1 MQDWTPPWVEPLTI
15 GDMLRRTA
23 EKFPNRDAAVFT
35 ALDTTGQPFASPT
48 DAGGDCFRYSYREFD
63 AEVDR
68 VAKALIGLGIEKGQ
82 HVAVW
87 ATNWPRWILLQYATA
102 RVGAVQVTVNPAYR
116 ASELSYVLKQSDAK
130 ALFLID
136 KFRTSDYFGL
146 ASEAVPELAAAKPGE
161 LSAADFPKLQ
171 HVVSMSDATGHGM
184 RSWDDFMQLGDS
196 VSDADLQAREATLT
210 NEDPINIQ
218 YTSGTTGFPKG
229 AMLSHRNLVLNAYY
243 VGDCQRLSEN
253 DRICVPVPFYHC
265 FGCVLGVLA
274 AAAYGA
280 ALVTPAEYF
289 NPEST
294 LAAIEREKA
303 TALYGVPTMFIAQ
316 LESPEFAGRDLSSL
330 RTGIMAGSPCPIEVM
345 KRVVGDMG
353 ASEVTIAYGLTEASP
368 VITQTRTDDPLELR
382 VSTVGKMIPGI
393 EVKIIDPETGASLGD
408 EQQGEL
414 CTRGHVVMKGYYNNP
429 DATAAAIDDEG
440 WLHSGDLS
448 VRLPNGYYRITGRI
462 KDMICR
468 GGENIYPREIE
479 EFFYTHPAV
488 QDVAVVGVPDPK
500 FVEEVAAW
508 IKLKDDATLT
518 EDEILA
524 FCKDNLSHFKIPR
537 YIRFVDAFPQTVTG
551 KIQKFKIRDL
561 MIEELDLKQAET
573 A

>member
-23 EKFPNRDAAVFT
+23 EKFPDRDAAVFT
-35 ALDTTGQPFASPT
+35 ALDTTGQPLANLGSE
-48 DAGGDCFRYSYREFD
+48 CCRYSYREFD
-63 AEVDR
+63 AAVDR
-68 VAKALIGLGIEKGQ
+68 VAKALLGLGIEKGQ

-116 ASELSYVLKQSDAK
+116 ATELSYVLKQSDAK
-130 ALFLID
+130 AFFLID
-136 KFRTSDYFGL
+136 KFRTSDYFAL
-146 ASEAVPELAAAKPGE
+146 ATEAVPELAAAKPGE
-161 LSAADFPKLQ
+161 LSAADYPKLQ
-171 HVVSMSDATGHGM
+171 HVVSMSDACGNGM
-184 RSWDDFMQLGDS
+184 QSWEDFMQLGAS
-196 VSDADLQAREATLT
+196 VSDADLQAREATLS

-243 VGDCQRLSEN
+243 VGDCQRFTEN

-289 NPEST
+289 NAEAT

-316 LESPEFAGRDLSSL
+316 LESAEFAKRDLSSL

-345 KRVVGDMG
+345 KRVVDDMG

-408 EQQGEL
+408 NEQGEL
-414 CTRGHVVMKGYYNNP
+414 CTRGHVVMKSYYNNS

-448 VRLPNGYYRITGRI
+448 IRLPNGYHRITGRI

-500 FVEEVAAW
+500 FVEEMAAW
-508 IKLKDDATLT
+508 IKLKDDVSLT
-518 EDEILA
+518 EKEIRA
-524 FCKDNLSHFKIPR
+524 FCKDNLSHYKIPR

-551 KIQKFKIRDL
+551 KIQKFKIREV
-561 MIEELDLKQAET
+561 MIEELDLEEAET

>member
-1 MQDWTPPWVEPLTI
+1 
-15 GDMLRRTA
+15 
-23 EKFPNRDAAVFT
+23 
-35 ALDTTGQPFASPT
+35 
-48 DAGGDCFRYSYREFD
+48 
-63 AEVDR
+63 
-68 VAKALIGLGIEKGQ
+68 
-82 HVAVW
+82 
-87 ATNWPRWILLQYATA
+87 
-102 RVGAVQVTVNPAYR
+102 
-116 ASELSYVLKQSDAK
+116 
-130 ALFLID
+130 
-136 KFRTSDYFGL
+136 
-146 ASEAVPELAAAKPGE
+146 
-161 LSAADFPKLQ
+161 LSAADYPKLQ
-171 HVVSMSDATGHGM
+171 HVVSMSDACGNGM
-184 RSWDDFMQLGDS
+184 QSWEDFMQLGAS
-196 VSDADLQAREATLT
+196 VSDADLQAREATLS

-243 VGDCQRLSEN
+243 VGDCQRFTEN

-289 NPEST
+289 NAEAT

-316 LESPEFAGRDLSSL
+316 LESAEFAKRDLSSL

-345 KRVVGDMG
+345 KRVVDDMG

-408 EQQGEL
+408 NEQGEL
-414 CTRGHVVMKGYYNNP
+414 CTRGHVVMKSYYNNS

-448 VRLPNGYYRITGRI
+448 IRLPNGYHRITGRI

-500 FVEEVAAW
+500 FVEEMAAW
-508 IKLKDDATLT
+508 IKLKDDVSLT
-518 EDEILA
+518 EKEIRA
-524 FCKDNLSHFKIPR
+524 FCKDNLSHYKIPR

-551 KIQKFKIRDL
+551 KIQKFKIREV
-561 MIEELDLKQAET
+561 MIEELDLEEAET